1 MTATRT
7 YRIVRHKGIDYRITP
22 DPQPELSTCRSW
34 TVKRLDTGAEYVVK
48 HSDIDGEWTCSCP
61 NMTEAA
67 AGRRNLARRDGDKHT
82 HMVQCSIGDHK
93 FLPALADGGQECVRC
108 HLSIAQYEHE
118 TYGPPDEPMRPSR
131 LDY

>member
-34 TVKRLDTGAEYVVK
+34 TVKRLDTGAEYTVRCDDNGV
-48 HSDIDGEWTCSCP
+48 WTCSCP
-61 NMTEAA
+61 NMTEAE

-82 HMVQCSIGDHK
+82 HMAQCSIGEHK

-108 HLSIAQYEHE
+108 GVSIAQHEYE
-118 TYGPPDEPMRPSR
+118 TYGPPDPPMRADR
-131 LDY
+131 RDY